1 VRRRGGEEERR
12 RGDDTRCALRTVARL
27 RAVFHTVR
35 AGGDSL
41 ARCEP
46 QTPALRC
53 RYRTQQHQRWALPCS
68 PSSSSKNGA
77 RTAFHHCRRFL
88 GEFSAQKK
96 FPPKKTEN
104 STTARADALRTL
116 LAAVVASTLFCSPLA
131 APALRPPPRM
141 TELTFDRAGYVD
153 LLRKLIGENRNL
165 QNNPPTNVPQE
176 DLASDHVLRALGTNL

>member
-1 VRRRGGEEERR
+1 MLSILFVQKWRPH
-12 RGDDTRCALRTVARL
+12 CVS
-27 RAVFHTVR
+27 
-35 AGGDSL
+35 SL
-41 ARCEP
+41 
-46 QTPALRC
+46 
-53 RYRTQQHQRWALPCS
+53 S
-68 PSSSSKNGA
+68 PFFKAN
-77 RTAFHHCRRFL
+77 
-88 GEFSAQKK
+88 
-96 FPPKKTEN
+96 FPPKKTEY

-176 DLASDHVLRALGTNL
+176 DLASDHVLRVLGTKL